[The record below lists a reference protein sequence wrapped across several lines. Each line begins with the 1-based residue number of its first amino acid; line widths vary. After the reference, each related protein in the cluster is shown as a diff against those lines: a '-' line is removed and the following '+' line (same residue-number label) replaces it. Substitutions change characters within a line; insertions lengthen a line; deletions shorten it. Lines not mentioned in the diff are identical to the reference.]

1 MNKTMLTRAIEGEPT
16 ERPSGRHRIEPGAAR
31 SPTGTAGGIHP
42 VRLRVLLV
50 DDDDAIRSSFRDVL
64 LDAGHEVLDASDGA
78 EALALIEQHAFD
90 VAICDVCLP
99 KVDGL
104 TVFRRLRQDAPQTV
118 VILMT
123 GHADVHDAVASLQE
137 GAADYVTKPVA
148 GDALMMRIDHVAE
161 RLALRRE
168 LEIAR
173 NELIV
178 RDVGCAIIGQSPTT
192 LQLMS
197 RIDTLAQSHASV
209 VITGESGTGKELV
222 ARTIH
227 ARGPRHEHPFV
238 AVNCAAFPETLL
250 EAELFGHEQGA
261 FTGATRKRDGRFV
274 AADGGTLLLDEVG
287 EMPLSAQVKLLR
299 VLQEGTVEPLG
310 AYRPINVDVR
320 IIAATHR
327 NLREMVAAGRF
338 REDLFFRLNVI
349 ELNVPPLRE
358 RKGDFVPLLVHFLR
372 KYMPRGKVP
381 PAIAPRAWAALSEYA
396 YPGNVR
402 EFGHAIEHGLVLC
415 RGREIDLEHLPPQIA
430 CTVMPSSSPGESF
443 RPLSL
448 AKTEFE
454 REYLLRAL
462 RICDGGRAQAAELL
476 NISRKNLW
484 ERLRRHNITDVEAAL
499 ERRFSSPS
507 PRVAERNSGG
517 DK

>member
-1 MNKTMLTRAIEGEPT
+1 MNKAMLTRANEGARA
-16 ERPSGRHRIEPGAAR
+16 ERPSGRHRIESRGDG
-31 SPTGTAGGIHP
+31 GTAGGIRP
-42 VRLRVLLV
+42 ISLRILLV
-50 DDDDAIRSSFRDVL
+50 DDEDAIRTGFRDVL
-64 LDAGHEVLDASDGA
+64 VDAGHEVSEASEGA
-78 EALALIEQHAFD
+78 EAIDLIEQQTFD

-104 TVFRRLRQDAPQTV
+104 TVFRRLRQDSPQTV
-118 VILMT
+118 VIIMT
-123 GHADVHDAVASLQE
+123 GHAEVHDAVVSLQE

-148 GDALMMRIDHVAE
+148 GEALMRRIDQIAE
-161 RLALRRE
+161 RLAIRRE

-173 NELIV
+173 TELIV
-178 RDVGCAIIGQSPTT
+178 RDVGCAIIGQSPLT

-261 FTGATRKRDGRFV
+261 FTGATKKRDGRFV
-274 AADGGTLLLDEVG
+274 AANGGTLLLDEVG
-287 EMPLSAQVKLLR
+287 EMPLTSQVKLLR

-310 AYRPINVDVR
+310 THRPIRIDVR

-327 NLREMVAAGRF
+327 NLREMVASGRF

-349 ELNVPPLRE
+349 ELNAPPLRE

-372 KYMPRGKVP
+372 KYTPRGVVP
-381 PAIAPRAWAALSEYA
+381 PGISPRAWAALTEYS

-402 EFGHAIEHGLVLC
+402 EFGHAIEHGLVLS
-415 RGREIDLEHLPPQIA
+415 RGSEIDLAHLPPHIA
-430 CTVMPSSSPGESF
+430 GTIMPSSPSGESF
-443 RPLSL
+443 RPLM
-448 AKTEFE
+448 AAMTEFE
-454 REYLLRAL
+454 KEYLLRAL
-462 RICDGGRAQAAELL
+462 RICDGGRTQAAELL
-476 NISRKNLW
+476 HISRKNLW
-484 ERLRRHNITDVEAAL
+484 ERLRRHNIVDVDTAL
-499 ERRFSSPS
+499 ARRFSSSS
-507 PRVAERNSGG
+507 PPVTERGPGG

>member
-1 MNKTMLTRAIEGEPT
+1 MNKTMLARATEEEPT
-16 ERPSGRHRIEPGAAR
+16 EECPSGRYRIEPR
-31 SPTGTAGGIHP
+31 PTRLASGQASSIP
-42 VRLRVLLV
+42 SLRLRVLLV
-50 DDDDAIRSSFRDVL
+50 DDDDCIRMAFRDVL
-64 LDAGHEVLDASDGA
+64 VDAGHEVFEASEGA
-78 EALALIEQHAFD
+78 KAIELIAQQTFD

-104 TVFRRLRQDAPQTV
+104 TVFRRLRQASPQTV
-118 VILMT
+118 VIIMT
-123 GHADVHDAVASLQE
+123 GHAEVQDAVASLQE
-137 GAADYVTKPVA
+137 GALDYITKPVA
-148 GDALMMRIDHVAE
+148 GEALMKRIDQTAE
-161 RLALRRE
+161 RLSFRRE

-178 RDVGCAIIGQSPTT
+178 RDVGAAIIGQSPAT
-192 LQLMS
+192 LQLLS

-287 EMPLSAQVKLLR
+287 EMPLTAQVKLLR
-299 VLQEGTVEPLG
+299 VLQEGAVEPLG
-310 AYRPINVDVR
+310 THRPVNVDVR
-320 IIAATHR
+320 VIAATHR
-327 NLREMVAAGRF
+327 NLKALVAAGRF

-372 KYMPRGKVP
+372 KYTPRGKVP
-381 PAIAPRAWAALSEYA
+381 PGISPRAWAALTEHA

-402 EFGHAIEHGLVLC
+402 EFGHAIEHGLVLSH
-415 RGREIDLEHLPPQIA
+415 GREIDLEHLPPHIG
-430 CTVMPSSSPGESF
+430 CTIVPNRASGESF
-443 RPLSL
+443 RSLSV
-448 AKTEFE
+448 AMTEFE
-454 REYLLRAL
+454 KEYLLRAL
-462 RICDGGRAQAAELL
+462 RICDGGRTQTAELL
-476 NISRKNLW
+476 DISRKNLW
-484 ERLRRHNITDVEAAL
+484 ERLRRHGITDVDAAL
-499 ERRFSSPS
+499 EQRFSSLSPPPPS
-507 PRVAERNSGG
+507 RSEL
-517 DK
+517 